1 MNRKDFISM
10 RFCIGVWLLVHLC
23 MIASCK
29 KDPVL
34 PPPLPD
40 FTQIS
45 KHALVINEGNYMWG
59 NASLTHINLETN
71 EVTDDVFSRANSR
84 PLGDVAQSM
93 VRVGNEMWIIV
104 NNSQKI
110 ERLNARTFKSIG
122 TISPF
127 HSPRFACLID
137 MHKMF
142 ITDLYAHKIHIV
154 NPSNGTKTG
163 EIPCEGWTEQIIYSN
178 GHVYV
183 CNVTRNKIMDL
194 NPATNQIIDSVSV
207 GDAPRYIQ
215 KDNQGR
221 IWVLCEGNLPPHE
234 TKGSL
239 YCIDPTNPS
248 QVVKRIDFPEA
259 NIHPSQLKINATGD
273 KLYFL
278 YNGVWSMDVESA
290 ALPQNPLIVQGNRL
304 FYGLEIQ
311 SETGDIWVTDAGDY
325 VQRGKIYRYSAASK
339 ELLKTY
345 QAGIIPGNM
354 YFY

>member
-1 MNRKDFISM
+1 MNRKGFLTM
-10 RFCIGVWLLVHLC
+10 RLCIVGLLLVHLC

-40 FTQIS
+40 FTHIS
-45 KHALVINEGNYMWG
+45 KNALVINEGNYMWG

-71 EVTDDVFSRANSR
+71 EITDDVFSRANSR

-93 VRVGNEMWIIV
+93 IRVGQELWIIV

-127 HSPRFACLID
+127 HSPRYACLID
-137 MHKMF
+137 MNKMF
-142 ITDLYAHKIHIV
+142 ITDLY
-154 NPSNGTKTG
+154 
-163 EIPCEGWTEQIIYSN
+163 
-178 GHVYV
+178 V
-183 CNVTRNKIMDL
+183 CNVKKNKLMVL

-215 KDNQGR
+215 KDNEGR

-239 YCIDPTNPS
+239 YCIDPMNHF
-248 QVVKRIDFPEA
+248 QILKRIEFPESS
-259 NIHPSQLKINATGD
+259 IHPSQLKISASGD

-278 YNGVWSMDVESA
+278 YNGVWSLDVESA
-290 ALPQNPLIVQGNRL
+290 ALPQSPLIVQGERL

-311 SETGDIWVTDAGDY
+311 TETGDIWVTDAGDY
-325 VQRGKIYRYSAASK
+325 VQRGKIYRYSADSK